1 MKNLIN
7 RILCAAPAFCF
18 VAVLVFLVA
27 VAFIDASRAQT
38 FNIENRSNLP
48 SRVLLPGK
56 GGDLASGGTI
66 TPTNVLHAVTGI
78 TAVDTITA
86 PAGIQAG
93 QTLTL
98 IPKGLFAITTNGN
111 VIIGVTAVVN
121 RALVLVWDGSK
132 WVPTYLL

>member
-1 MKNLIN
+1 MKTIALFFF
-7 RILCAAPAFCF
+7 AT
-18 VAVLVFLVA
+18 VGVFTVISITA
-27 VAFIDASRAQT
+27 KSQS

-48 SRVLLPGK
+48 SGVLLPGK
-56 GGDLASGGTI
+56 GADLASSGTI
-66 TPTNVLHAVTGI
+66 TPTNVLHGVTGV

-93 QTLTL
+93 QTITL
-98 IPKGLFAITTNGN
+98 IPKGIFAITTNGN

-132 WVPTYLL
+132 WVPTYIL